1 MSGRHNR
8 ILHSLFFS
16 VNWLVTW
23 MWSIILGPG
32 ARAQSSGSQRGR
44 HDSARTCQEC
54 WHQKLNN
61 GQPEK
66 RTEGH
71 LDQTNA
77 FLVWRQSVRS
87 GSDPKHPFIQIFHY
101 RKENTG
107 QQRGRE
113 KLQSYGRRQSET
125 WISNSLSP
133 SVHDIPLFA
142 TAGKKTVL
150 CLQTR
155 SEWLC
160 LECYQLACLFLES
173 KKIREKKM
181 LD

>member
-1 MSGRHNR
+1 ME
-8 ILHSLFFS
+8 
-16 VNWLVTW
+16 
-23 MWSIILGPG
+23 PG
-32 ARAQSSGSQRGR
+32 GLQSSGSQRGR

-66 RTEGH
+66 WTEGH

-77 FLVWRQSVRS
+77 FLVWCQSVRP
-87 GSDPKHPFIQIFHY
+87 GSNPKHPFIQIFHY

-155 SEWLC
+155 SERLC

-173 KKIREKKM
+173 KKLGKKNVGLTFCRWDWVAVAMQPNRED
-181 LD
+181 L